1 MPKPKTIRQLVKIA
15 DRWFSQFI
23 RLENATDTGYCT
35 CVTCGKIKHWKEL
48 HSGHFIGRMWI
59 KTRYRMENAHPQ
71 CCHCNT
77 FLDGNY
83 ENYYPYMI
91 DEYGQDIVDYLK
103 LLSRE
108 APNSLSR
115 GELEIIIDWTKE
127 TVANLRKEKG
137 L

>member
-1 MPKPKTIRQLVKIA
+1 
-15 DRWFSQFI
+15 
-23 RLENATDTGYCT
+23 
-35 CVTCGKIKHWKEL
+35 
-48 HSGHFIGRMWI
+48 
-59 KTRYRMENAHPQ
+59 MENAHPQ
-71 CCHCNT
+71 CCYCNT

-83 ENYYPYMI
+83 ENYYPYMV
-91 DEYGQDIVDYLK
+91 DEYGQDVVDYLK

-127 TVANLRKEKG
+127 NVKELLKEKG